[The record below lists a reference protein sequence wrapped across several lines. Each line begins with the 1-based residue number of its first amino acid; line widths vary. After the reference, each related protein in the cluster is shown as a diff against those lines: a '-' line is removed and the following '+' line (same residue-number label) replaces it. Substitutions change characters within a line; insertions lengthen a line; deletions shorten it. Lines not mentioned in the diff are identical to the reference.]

1 MQRGILS
8 WHKHS
13 SAGCGSPWNLED
25 SSALVWAPLL
35 SAQTR
40 SKREW
45 FPGGTLG
52 PWGYPPAIW
61 KLEKMVGKRAKYKT
75 TGNCKT
81 NTFTQQIFIFRI
93 LWTWHLA
100 MAISILYWIPG
111 VCGGGKKKTN
121 KQKTSEQCPCCIPQ
135 TWCPVSSPVSSFFY
149 CYHNT
154 KAVTPKVLLVQR
166 WFWSCLRAQVK
177 DYIYAAQYYNGNTK
191 PLPLVK
197 KELSSM

>member
-40 SKREW
+40 SKTEW

-111 VCGGGKKKTN
+111 VCGGGGKKKKKT
-121 KQKTSEQCPCCIPQ
+121 KPQ
-135 TWCPVSSPVSSFFY
+135 NSVLAASHRPGILYPHQWVLSFIV
-149 CYHNT
+149 T
-154 KAVTPKVLLVQR
+154 ITPKQ
-166 WFWSCLRAQVK
+166 
-177 DYIYAAQYYNGNTK
+177 
-191 PLPLVK
+191 
-197 KELSSM
+197 